1 LISICRDLIS
11 VAAPWGQYA
20 IDADAQSG
28 NIAMLG
34 FLDNFAD

>member
-1 LISICRDLIS
+1 MKWSLSPR
-11 VAAPWGQYA
+11 GQYA